1 MSERDGYEFSVGDLV
16 TVAGMNGVYASN
28 GGIVWTSRKNAAVG
42 KTFRVRTAEYNTGQM
57 VYTLDAEYDGAE
69 EPPRNVP
76 GRPYH
81 WIDAWL
87 APACPSTPP
96 VSDEEFD
103 SMLS

>member
-16 TVAGMNGVYASN
+16 TVTGMNGVYVSN
-28 GGIVWTSRKNAAVG
+28 CGIVWTDRKNEAVG

-57 VYTLDAEYDGAE
+57 LYTLDAEYDDAD
-69 EPPRNVP
+69 EPPSNTT

-87 APACPSTPP
+87 APACPSTP